1 MDLHGTR
8 LAGLL
13 TCCGFPIKVNKMRI
27 PNMSYLPVT
36 PPCDAFIAGEWV
48 ATQERLE
55 VQTPSSGEVIAQIAR
70 SQSSEIDRAVVAARR
85 AFTGELGE
93 WSSWTARQR
102 SEWLLAFAA
111 AIEADHANLAALE
124 CADTG
129 KPMTQARGDI
139 TACARYFRFYG
150 GAADKLHGE
159 TIPFDNGFTVMTL
172 REPFGVC
179 AQIIPWNY
187 PAQIF
192 GRCVAA
198 ALAAGNTVVLKPAE
212 DACLSSL
219 RLVQLACE
227 QGLPPGVLNVVP
239 GLGSEAGAALA
250 AHPDIDHLSFT
261 GSPATGAHVAQAAA
275 VHHVPVTME
284 LGGKS
289 PQIVFADA
297 DRDAALEA
305 VVRGIIQ
312 NAGQTCSA
320 GSRLLVEESCANGVV
335 EQLIERFSALRCD
348 AGEAD
353 ADCGPLINARQKA
366 KLEACLAAAVE
377 DGISVAAK
385 GELATSAPA
394 GGHFVVPQILTNIP
408 AGHNVLQE
416 ELFGP
421 VLAVQTFAD
430 EAEAIR
436 LANATDFGLCAGVWT
451 RDGGRQL
458 RLAKGIRSGQ
468 VFINNYGAG
477 GGIELPFG
485 GVGRSGHGREKG
497 FEGLRSYTRIK
508 TVAIKHG

>member
-1 MDLHGTR
+1 MSSL
-8 LAGLL
+8 
-13 TCCGFPIKVNKMRI
+13 PIM
-27 PNMSYLPVT
+27 
-36 PPCDAFIAGEWV
+36 PPREALIAGEWV
-48 ATQERLE
+48 ATRERLE
-55 VQTPSSGEVIAQIAR
+55 VQAPSSGAVIAEIAR
-70 SQSSEIDRAVVAARR
+70 SQSREVETAVVAARG
-85 AFTGELGE
+85 AFSGELGD
-93 WSSWTARQR
+93 WSSWSARRR

-111 AIEADHANLAALE
+111 VIEADHANLAALE

-159 TIPFDNGFTVMTL
+159 TIPFENDFAVMTL
-172 REPFGVC
+172 REPYGVC

-212 DACLSSL
+212 DACLSGL
-219 RLVQLACE
+219 RLAQLACE
-227 QGLPPGVLNVVP
+227 HGLPPGVLNVVP
-239 GLGSEAGAALA
+239 GLGREAGAALA
-250 AHPDIDHLSFT
+250 AHSGIDHLSFT
-261 GSPATGAHVAQAAA
+261 GSPETGTQVAQAAA

-297 DRDAALEA
+297 DMEAALEA
-305 VVRGIIQ
+305 VVRGIVQ

-320 GSRLLVEESCANGVV
+320 GSRLLVEASCAEAVLGALV
-335 EQLIERFSALRCD
+335 ERFSALRCD
-348 AGEAD
+348 AGEAN

-366 KLEACLAAAVE
+366 KLEARLAAAVE
-377 DGISVAAK
+377 DGIRVAAK
-385 GELATSAPA
+385 GRLTESAPV
-394 GGHFVVPQILTNIP
+394 GGHFVVPQLLTEIP
-408 AGHNVLQE
+408 DGHEVLKE

-421 VLAVQTFAD
+421 VLAAQTFAD
-430 EAEAIR
+430 EAEALR
-436 LANATDFGLCAGVWT
+436 LANATDFGLCAGIWT

-468 VFINNYGAG
+468 VFVNNYGAG

-485 GVGRSGHGREKG
+485 GIGRSGMAGRRGSK
-497 FEGLRSYTRIK
+497 
-508 TVAIKHG
+508 A

>member
-1 MDLHGTR
+1 
-8 LAGLL
+8 
-13 TCCGFPIKVNKMRI
+13 
-27 PNMSYLPVT
+27 MSFLPVM
-36 PPCDAFIAGEWV
+36 PPSEALIAGEWV
-48 ATQERLE
+48 ATRERLD
-55 VQTPSSGEVIAQIAR
+55 VQAPSSGEVIAAVAR
-70 SQSSEIDRAVVAARR
+70 SQSWEVETAVVAARG
-85 AFTGELGE
+85 AFAGELGDWAC
-93 WSSWTARQR
+93 WSARRR

-111 AIEADHANLAALE
+111 VIEADHANLAALE

-159 TIPFDNGFTVMTL
+159 TIPFENDFAVMTL
-172 REPFGVC
+172 REPYGVC

-212 DACLSSL
+212 DACLSGL
-219 RLVQLACE
+219 RLAQLACE
-227 QGLPPGVLNVVP
+227 NGLPPGVLNLVP
-239 GLGSEAGAALA
+239 GLGREAGAALA
-250 AHPDIDHLSFT
+250 AHPGIDHLSFT
-261 GSPATGAHVAQAAA
+261 GSPETGTQVAQAAA

-289 PQIVFADA
+289 PQVVFADA
-297 DRDAALEA
+297 DMEAALEA
-305 VVRGIIQ
+305 VVRGIVQ
-312 NAGQTCSA
+312 NSGQTCSA
-320 GSRLLVEESCANGVV
+320 GSRLLVEASCAEAVLGALV
-335 EQLIERFSALRCD
+335 ERFSALRCD

-353 ADCGPLINARQKA
+353 ADCGPLINARQKE
-366 KLEACLAAAVE
+366 KLEARLAAAVE
-377 DGISVAAK
+377 DGVRVAAK
-385 GELATSAPA
+385 GQLAAGAPD
-394 GGHFVVPQILTNIP
+394 GGHFVVPQILAEIP
-408 AGHNVLQE
+408 GGHEVLKE

-430 EAEAIR
+430 EAEALR
-436 LANATDFGLCAGVWT
+436 LANATDFGLCAGIWT
-451 RDGGRQL
+451 GDGGRQL
-458 RLAKGIRSGQ
+458 RLARGIRSGQ

-497 FEGLRSYTRIK
+497 FEGLKSYTRLK

>member
-1 MDLHGTR
+1 M
-8 LAGLL
+8 AA
-13 TCCGFPIKVNKMRI
+13 
-27 PNMSYLPVT
+27 LPTLPRSQALIGGDWVT
-36 PPCDAFIAGEWV
+36 TQAVIDVEAPARGEAIAH
-48 ATQERLE
+48 
-55 VQTPSSGEVIAQIAR
+55 IAR
-70 SQSSEIDRAVVAARR
+70 SQAPDVDEAITAASRAFAGQLGSWAGWNARR
-85 AFTGELGE
+85 
-93 WSSWTARQR
+93 R

-111 AIEADHANLAALE
+111 AIEADHERLAALE

-159 TIPFDNGFTVMTL
+159 TIPFENDFAVLTL
-172 REPFGVC
+172 REPYGVC

-212 DACLSSL
+212 DACLSVL
-219 RLVQLACE
+219 RLAELALE

-239 GLGSEAGAALA
+239 GLGGEAGAALA
-250 AHPDIDHLSFT
+250 AHPAIDHLSFT
-261 GSPATGAHVAQAAA
+261 GSPETGTRVAQAAA
-275 VHHVPVTME
+275 EHHVPVTME

-289 PQIVFADA
+289 PQLLFADA
-297 DRDAALEA
+297 DLEAALPF

-320 GSRLLVEESCANGVV
+320 GSRLLVQRDIADDVLGR
-335 EQLIERFSALRCD
+335 LAERFEALRCD

-366 KLEACLAAAVE
+366 KLEARLEAARD
-377 DGISVAAK
+377 DGIRT
-385 GELATSAPA
+385 LARGRMAEGAPA
-394 GGHFVVPQILTNIP
+394 GGHFVVPQVLSDIP
-408 AGHNVLQE
+408 EGHEVLRE

-421 VLAVQTFAD
+421 VLAVQVFSD
-430 EAEAIR
+430 EAEA
-436 LANATDFGLCAGVWT
+436 LAQANGTDFGLCAGIWT

-458 RLAKGIRSGQ
+458 RLAKGVRSGQ
-468 VFINNYGAG
+468 VFVNNYGAA

-497 FEGLRSYTRIK
+497 FEGLKSYTRLK
-508 TVAIKHG
+508 TVAIRHG

>member
-1 MDLHGTR
+1 MPSHQALIGGAWVDTRSTLDVEAPSHGKT
-8 LAGLL
+8 
-13 TCCGFPIKVNKMRI
+13 
-27 PNMSYLPVT
+27 
-36 PPCDAFIAGEWV
+36 
-48 ATQERLE
+48 
-55 VQTPSSGEVIAQIAR
+55 IAR
-70 SQSSEIDRAVVAARR
+70 IARCEGAEIDQAVEAACLAFSGQLGDWSQWAVRR
-85 AFTGELGE
+85 
-93 WSSWTARQR
+93 R
-102 SEWLLAFAA
+102 SEWLLGFAA
-111 AIEADHANLAALE
+111 AIEADHERLSALE
-124 CADTG
+124 CLDTG

-159 TIPFDNGFTVMTL
+159 TIPFENDFAVMTL
-172 REPFGVC
+172 REPYGVC

-198 ALAAGNTVVLKPAE
+198 ALAAGNAVVLKPAE
-212 DACLSSL
+212 DACLSVL
-219 RLVQLACE
+219 RLAELAVE
-227 QGLPPGVLNVVP
+227 HGLPAGVLNVVP
-239 GLGSEAGAALA
+239 GLGREAGAALA
-250 AHPDIDHLSFT
+250 AHPHIDHLSFT
-261 GSPATGAHVAQAAA
+261 GSPETGTLVAQAAA
-275 VHHVPVTME
+275 THHVPVTME

-289 PQIVFADA
+289 PQLLFADA
-297 DRDAALEA
+297 DLEAALPF

-320 GSRLLVEESCANGVV
+320 GSRLLVQRDIADKVLERLA
-335 EQLIERFSALRCD
+335 ERFETLRCD

-366 KLEACLAAAVE
+366 RLEARLEAARD
-377 DGISVAAK
+377 DGIRT
-385 GELATSAPA
+385 LAHGRMAEGAPA
-394 GGHFVVPQILTNIP
+394 GGYYVTPQLLTDIP
-408 AGHNVLQE
+408 EGHEVLQE

-421 VLAVQTFAD
+421 VLAVQVFDD
-430 EAEAIR
+430 EAEALA
-436 LANATDFGLCAGVWT
+436 LANATDFGLCAGIWT

-468 VFINNYGAG
+468 VFINNYGAA

-508 TVAIKHG
+508 TVAIRHG